1 MTPYRKETTRGMEL
15 RAARGVGRRPART
28 SAGVVL
34 ERLQRSGVSSAS
46 SVLLGAGVMV
56 FSLVAYFVSMVA
68 AFAVVM
74 TVLVDFGDSQLR
86 IGRISQPAVSVLAGS
101 GDALTNSEKAR
112 EEQKAAEAR
121 KVLEAQRAAEKA
133 AEAKENAKKLA
144 RARLARERK
153 EATIARQRQERENAL
168 AFGYTGQFSNGT
180 AGLYSYAPRW

>member
-1 MTPYRKETTRGMEL
+1 
-15 RAARGVGRRPART
+15 
-28 SAGVVL
+28 
-34 ERLQRSGVSSAS
+34 
-46 SVLLGAGVMV
+46 MV

-101 GDALTNSEKAR
+101 DRDALTNSEKAR

-153 EATIARQRQERENAL
+153 EATIARQRQERENGL

-180 AGLYSYAPRW
+180 AGLYSYAPHW